1 MKLGIFI
8 GLGLFSAWA
17 VMAII
22 QLWFE
27 PLSAEIFIKLTVTA
41 GVIESVVLIVTL
53 VIREYRSEKELKS
66 KGYLD

>member
-1 MKLGIFI
+1 MKLGIII
-8 GLGLFSAWA
+8 GLSLFSAWA

-27 PLSAEIFIKLTVTA
+27 PLSAEVFFKLTVTA